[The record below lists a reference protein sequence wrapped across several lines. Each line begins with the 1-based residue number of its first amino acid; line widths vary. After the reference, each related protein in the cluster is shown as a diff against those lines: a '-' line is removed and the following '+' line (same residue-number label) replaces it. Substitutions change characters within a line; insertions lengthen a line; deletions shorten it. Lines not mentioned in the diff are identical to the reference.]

1 MTKRCKIIPKV
12 PKTAKHSTPEED
24 SLQIKTLFYTERNQI
39 RSPDSVVMEETR
51 RVEEGGGGRRRA
63 EEGQRMKTGG
73 SGATEPQR
81 EKKGRVIFLKRQLL
95 CKQKKN
101 GLLKLIK

>member
-39 RSPDSVVMEETR
+39 TSSIPSSWKKRGGWR

-81 EKKGRVIFLKRQLL
+81 EKKRQSHIFEETTFV
-95 CKQKKN
+95 
-101 GLLKLIK
+101 